1 MLESVEEIYKRNYN
15 SIKLLIGVTFGL
27 GVNLTAPSKIKDA
40 LKLFNVILAV
50 TSILS
55 LYGHWCYFIRHIDS
69 IPLSAETVCTA
80 LHILMSVVKIVYYL
94 FTQRNFYRLLDQT
107 LKHEIIRKIEIF
119 QHDFPI
125 NRQLKQEID
134 DIMNGVWLSAK
145 RQILFYFCCCVGI
158 VCNYTFGSIFVNLY
172 HQLKQTPDYEYK
184 LALPALYPFW
194 VDKGMTFPY
203 YPLQMYI
210 TSSANY
216 VSGMSAVSFEGLF
229 IVLCQHAV
237 GLVRVHNL
245 LVLQSTSPLIPAAR
259 KVEYLRYTIIT
270 YRRIN
275 FYVQQIQESF
285 KHVSLLQFVLSLLIF
300 GIVLFEMSFGLK
312 SSIVIV
318 IRKILYILAGG
329 TQIILYCYNGQQ
341 LTTVSEEI
349 PLAYYCCN
357 WYEESGKFKQLLR
370 MMIMRTNRLFK
381 LEVSW
386 FTLMNL
392 ATLISFFRMSGSYFL
407 LLRNLQEN

>member
-15 SIKLLIGVTFGL
+15 SIKVLIGVSFGL

-40 LKLFNVILAV
+40 LKLFNVILVV
-50 TSILS
+50 TSLLS
-55 LYGHWCYFIRHIDS
+55 LYAHWCYFIRYIDN
-69 IPLSAETVCTA
+69 IPLFAETVCTA
-80 LHILMSVVKIVYYL
+80 LQTLISAVKMVYYL
-94 FTQRNFYRLLDQT
+94 FTQRTFYRLLDQT

-145 RQILFYFCCCVGI
+145 RQILFYFCCCVAI
-158 VCNYTFGSIFVNLY
+158 VCNYFFGSFFVNLY
-172 HQLKQTPDYEYK
+172 HQLKQTPDYKHILPY
-184 LALPALYPFW
+184 PALYPFW
-194 VDKGMTFPY
+194 EEKGMTFPY
-203 YPLQMYI
+203 YPLQMYM
-210 TSSANY
+210 TGSAVY
-216 VSGMSAVSFEGLF
+216 ISGICAVSFEGVF

-245 LVLQSTSPLIPAAR
+245 LVLRSTSPLIPAER
-259 KVEYLRYTIIT
+259 RVEYLRYTIIT
-270 YRRIN
+270 YQRIN
-275 FYVQQIQESF
+275 FYVQQIQNSF
-285 KHVSLLQFVLSLLIF
+285 KHVSLSQFVLSLIVF
-300 GIVLFEMSFGLK
+300 GFVLFEMSFGLE

-318 IRKILYILAGG
+318 IRMIMYFAAGG

-349 PLAYYCCN
+349 PSAYYSCN
-357 WYEESGKFKQLLR
+357 WYEESGKFKQFLR
-370 MMIMRTNRLFK
+370 MMIMRTNRYFYM
-381 LEVSW
+381 EVSS

-392 ATLISFFRMSGSYFL
+392 ATLIALFRMSGSYFL
-407 LLRNLQEN
+407 LLRNLQEK